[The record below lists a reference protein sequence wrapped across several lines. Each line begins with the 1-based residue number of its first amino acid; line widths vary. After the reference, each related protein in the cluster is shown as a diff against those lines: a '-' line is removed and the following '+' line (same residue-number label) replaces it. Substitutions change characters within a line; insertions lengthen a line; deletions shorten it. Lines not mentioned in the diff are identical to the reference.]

1 MRPARP
7 VLARLALL
15 ALGACQ
21 PAAPQDRPTPAPAAP
36 PPAPAAY
43 AGDFDVR
50 GTEPFWAVEIR
61 EGGLTLQ
68 RPGRPPAAGANPG
81 PRTSGGGAVW
91 STTVDGQA
99 LAVTLREDA
108 ACSDGMSDRAYP
120 YAAVVVFGS
129 ETWRGCAA
137 RPAPA
142 PRARP

>member
-61 EGGLTLQ
+61 EGG
-68 RPGRPPAAGANPG
+68 
-81 PRTSGGGAVW
+81 